1 MKFQRRYLFVLAFL
15 IFVVSTIASAAIQ
28 QINILINIPPSL
40 TGNNLFFVIP
50 LKTNNNIITNNNFY
64 VINNYGYYEY
74 SYLFSST
81 PPLLTVYQA
90 QATNTTYYVTFG
102 NGIIPQYVTTNIY
115 SNLFTFYLI
124 NTTIFNV
131 SGVSASAGI
140 ATFAN
145 DSHLWFQPSTVR
157 YVPSSVLF
165 LYNILPSATLSVSPL
180 IYSGQPLQAGAA
192 VFFNLFQSSTTYT
205 FSAQYLNVPYLFL
218 NYLQYPTLQITNN
231 HVSINDFPPVPVKPV
246 SEVIVTQNETVIS
259 NVTFHTTPIITPSS
273 SFSTTYIATFASIY
287 SQAGSFV
294 YGLASLIFTQSMING
309 SNLYALENG
318 KFVTVGAAPTSL
330 SLVNNP
336 QMFVVNLGNNP
347 KNVTLYGVPIGST
360 VAVTYSNGTSK
371 TFIAQ
376 GQVVNTVG
384 PLKLTNYGIPAGSGI
399 TTMSIT
405 LPGSQEIYTA
415 QIGFTDFVHAFY
427 INLTNGFAS
436 VDVNGTQLVTLG
448 QVVLPANVVIGTQQ
462 VGSNTY
468 LLGLVQSYTGQ
479 VYNFL
484 VPLNYPVYNVVPYV
498 KYVTYTGQPLL
509 LTEIGVYPANGLF
522 YTLNGQLILSVS
534 TPYSITATV
543 ETIVTSPGLTVMV
556 NNGKVNVYTNSSASS
571 SNLVIEGA
579 NGYQLQLIYQNV
591 QTNTPITSNYYPVQ
605 IPSNMPALV
614 SIDPSSRVIVVNANA
629 IQQQQ
634 AQYISQKVTLNQPLN
649 VTITALQITPLK
661 VQLPQIMNTNQI
673 VQITTYY
680 AYAAFGIYL
689 INRNLEITN
698 TLWYG
703 SMLLSLLGFIV
714 AIIVSNPALITGSIF
729 LLVASFGL
737 RYFGK

>member
-1 MKFQRRYLFVLAFL
+1 MLAFL
-15 IFVVSTIASAAIQ
+15 IFTFTMIVSAAIQ
-28 QINILINIPPSL
+28 QINVLVNIPPSL

-74 SYLFSST
+74 AYLFSST

-102 NGIIPQYVTTNIY
+102 NGITPQYVSTNIY

-131 SGVSASAGI
+131 SGVTASAGI

-145 DSHLWFQPSTVR
+145 NSHLWFQPSTVR

-231 HVSINDFPPVPVKPV
+231 HVSINNFPPVPVKPV
-246 SEVIVTQNETVIS
+246 SEVIVTQNQTIVS

-273 SFSTTYIATFASIY
+273 SFSTTYIATFTSIY
-287 SQAGSFV
+287 SQTGSFV
-294 YGLASLIFTQSMING
+294 YGLAPLIFTQSMING

-318 KFVTVGAAPTSL
+318 KFVTVGTAPSSL

-347 KNVTLYGVPIGST
+347 KNVTLYGVPISST
-360 VAVTYSNGTSK
+360 IAVTYSNGTTK

-376 GQVVNTVG
+376 GQVVNNVG

-399 TTMSIT
+399 TTMVIT

-415 QIGFTDFVHAFY
+415 QIGFTDFVHTFY
-427 INLTNGFAS
+427 VNLTNGFAS
-436 VDVNGTQLVTLG
+436 IDINGTQLVTLG
-448 QVVLPANVVIGTQQ
+448 QVVLPANIVIGTQQ

-522 YTLNGQLILSVS
+522 YTLSGQIKLSIS
-534 TPYSITATV
+534 TPYPITATV
-543 ETIVTSPGLTVMV
+543 ETIVTSPGLTLSI

-591 QTNTPITSNYYPVQ
+591 QTTTPITSNYYSVQ

-649 VTITALQITPLK
+649 VTITQLQITPMK
-661 VQLPQIMNTNQI
+661 IQLPKTNTNDVIQ
-673 VQITTYY
+673 VGAYY
-680 AYAAFGIYL
+680 LFAAFGIYL
-689 INRNLEITN
+689 ISRNLEITN
-698 TLWYG
+698 TIWYG
-703 SMLLSLLGFIV
+703 SLLLSLFGIV
-714 AIIVSNPALITGSIF
+714 IAAITFNVAYVISSVF
-729 LLVASFGL
+729 MFVASFGL
-737 RYFGK
+737 RQLGK

>member
-102 NGIIPQYVTTNIY
+102 NGITPQYVTTNIY
-115 SNLFTFYLI
+115 SNFFTFYLI

-415 QIGFTDFVHAFY
+415 QVGFTDFVHAFY

-448 QVVLPANVVIGTQQ
+448 QVVLPANIVIGTQQ

-484 VPLNYPVYNVVPYV
+484 IPLNYPVYNVVPYV

>member
-1 MKFQRRYLFVLAFL
+1 MRFRIRYLFMLAFL
-15 IFVVSTIASAAIQ
+15 IFIITTIASAAIQ
-28 QINILINIPPSL
+28 QINILVNIPPSL

-50 LKTNNNIITNNNFY
+50 LKVNNSVITNNNFY

-81 PPLLTVYQA
+81 PPLLTLYQS

-102 NGIIPQYVTTNIY
+102 NGITPQYVSTNIY

-124 NTTIFNV
+124 NTTIFNA
-131 SGVSASAGI
+131 SGVTASAGI

-145 DSHLWFQPSTVR
+145 NSHLWFQPSTSR
-157 YVPSSVLF
+157 YIPSSVLF

-231 HVSINDFPPVPVKPV
+231 QVAINNFPPVPVKPV
-246 SEVIVTQNETVIS
+246 SEVIVTQNETIVS

-273 SFSTTYIATFASIY
+273 SFSTTYIATFTAIY
-287 SQAGSFV
+287 SQTGSSV
-294 YGLASLIFTQSMING
+294 YGLAPLIFTQSMLNG
-309 SNLYALENG
+309 SNLYAIENG
-318 KFVTVGAAPTSL
+318 KFVTVGTAPSSL
-330 SLVNNP
+330 SLVSNP

-360 VAVTYSNGTSK
+360 IAVTYSNGTTK

-376 GQVVNTVG
+376 GQVVNNVG

-399 TTMSIT
+399 TTMVIT

-427 INLTNGFAS
+427 VNLTNGFAT

-448 QVVLPANVVIGTQQ
+448 KVVLPANIVIGTQQ

-522 YTLNGQLILSVS
+522 YTLNGQIKLSVS
-534 TPYSITATV
+534 TPYPITATV
-543 ETIVTSPGLTVMV
+543 ETVVTSPGLTLSI

-571 SNLVIEGA
+571 SNLIIEGA
-579 NGYQLQLIYQNV
+579 NGYELQLIYQNV
-591 QTNTPITSNYYPVQ
+591 QTTTPITSNYYSVQ

-614 SIDPSSRVIVVNANA
+614 SVDPSSRIIIINANA

-634 AQYISQKVTLNQPLN
+634 AQYINQKITLNQPLN
-649 VTITALQITPLK
+649 VTIAQLQITPIK
-661 VQLPQIMNTNQI
+661 VQLPTVSTNQI
-673 VQITTYY
+673 VQIVTNY

-714 AIIVSNPALITGSIF
+714 AIVISDKALTAMSLL
-729 LLVASFGL
+729 LLVVSFGL
-737 RYFGK
+737 RYIGK

>member
-102 NGIIPQYVTTNIY
+102 NGITPQYVTTNIY
-115 SNLFTFYLI
+115 SNFFTFYLI

-273 SFSTTYIATFASIY
+273 SFSTTYIATFTSTY
-287 SQAGSFV
+287 SQTGSFV

-415 QIGFTDFVHAFY
+415 QVGFTDFVHAFY

-448 QVVLPANVVIGTQQ
+448 QVVLPANIVIGTQQ

-484 VPLNYPVYNVVPYV
+484 IPLNYPVYNVVPYV

-698 TLWYG
+698 T
-703 SMLLSLLGFIV
+703 
-714 AIIVSNPALITGSIF
+714 
-729 LLVASFGL
+729 
-737 RYFGK
+737 

>member
-1 MKFQRRYLFVLAFL
+1 
-15 IFVVSTIASAAIQ
+15 
-28 QINILINIPPSL
+28 
-40 TGNNLFFVIP
+40 
-50 LKTNNNIITNNNFY
+50 
-64 VINNYGYYEY
+64 
-74 SYLFSST
+74 
-81 PPLLTVYQA
+81 
-90 QATNTTYYVTFG
+90 
-102 NGIIPQYVTTNIY
+102 
-115 SNLFTFYLI
+115 
-124 NTTIFNV
+124 
-131 SGVSASAGI
+131 
-140 ATFAN
+140 
-145 DSHLWFQPSTVR
+145 
-157 YVPSSVLF
+157 
-165 LYNILPSATLSVSPL
+165 
-180 IYSGQPLQAGAA
+180 
-192 VFFNLFQSSTTYT
+192 
-205 FSAQYLNVPYLFL
+205 AQYLNVPYLFL

-246 SEVIVTQNETVIS
+246 SEVIVTQNETIVS

-273 SFSTTYIATFASIY
+273 SFSTTYIATFTSIY
-287 SQAGSFV
+287 SQTGSFV
-294 YGLASLIFTQSMING
+294 YGLAPLIFTQSMING

-318 KFVTVGAAPTSL
+318 KFVTVGTAPSSL
-330 SLVNNP
+330 SLVSNP

-347 KNVTLYGVPIGST
+347 KNVTLYGVPISST
-360 VAVTYSNGTSK
+360 IAVTYSNGTTK

-376 GQVVNTVG
+376 GQVVNNVG

-399 TTMSIT
+399 TTMVIT

-427 INLTNGFAS
+427 VNLTNGFAS
-436 VDVNGTQLVTLG
+436 IDVNGTQLVTLG
-448 QVVLPANVVIGTQQ
+448 QVVLPANIVIGTQQ

-484 VPLNYPVYNVVPYV
+484 IPLNYPVYNVVPYV

-522 YTLNGQLILSVS
+522 YTLNGQIKLSIS
-534 TPYSITATV
+534 TPYPITATV
-543 ETIVTSPGLTVMV
+543 ETIVTSPGLTLSI

-591 QTNTPITSNYYPVQ
+591 QTTTPITSNYYSVQ

-649 VTITALQITPLK
+649 VTITQLQITPMK
-661 VQLPQIMNTNQI
+661 IQLPKTNTNDVIQ
-673 VQITTYY
+673 VGAYY
-680 AYAAFGIYL
+680 LFAAFGIYL
-689 INRNLEITN
+689 ISRNLEITN
-698 TLWYG
+698 TIWYG
-703 SMLLSLLGFIV
+703 SLLLSLFGIV
-714 AIIVSNPALITGSIF
+714 IAAITFNVAYVISSVF
-729 LLVASFGL
+729 MFVASFGL
-737 RYFGK
+737 KQLGK